1 MFRHLVCRQSGSIW
15 TAPPY
20 AARHMSNQTHPVDR
34 PPTRGFGAL
43 LLTMSCGAINDNLL
57 RGALLL
63 SVAPGGLWGDD
74 LGEGGTGWVTV
85 MLYLPFILLLGVT
98 GQIADKYK
106 KRSVIVWTRL
116 VEISLAVG
124 ITVALWQESLLL
136 TSIFFVLLAAQSAFF
151 SPAKYGSVPDLVA
164 DDALSRA
171 NGILSMLTNMAILL
185 GIAVAGYLLEAGP
198 VLIGLVMIVIAII
211 SYFSSVRI
219 PSLPPAEPNL
229 KVSWRTFTA
238 HFRVLGR
245 MRGSPL
251 FQATLAWSWF
261 YAVGSLVLII
271 VPMWK
276 AELHLSDSQAS
287 LMLAATIVGIGVGG
301 VLAGFSSGTQI
312 RAIFIP
318 IGAAGMTVSFVLLGL
333 VEPTLASALILLS
346 LVGVFA
352 GFYVIPI
359 MAMLQHLPV
368 PTFRARTIG
377 TANFITYV
385 AMTISAVAFGV
396 LAPIFG
402 SEPRMW
408 FLGCAV
414 AMGLVFIGSIL
425 QHASM
430 CAGAAAS
437 AFATVGESA

>member
-1 MFRHLVCRQSGSIW
+1 MFRQSAYRHSGSIRP
-15 TAPPY
+15 APPY
-20 AARHMSNQTHPVDR
+20 AALHMSKQSLSIDR
-34 PPTRGFGAL
+34 PPKRGFGPL
-43 LLTMSCGAINDNLL
+43 LVTMSCGAINDNLL

-63 SVAPGGLWGDD
+63 SVAPSGLWGGD

-98 GQIADKYK
+98 GQIADKYR

-116 VEISLAVG
+116 VEIGLAAG
-124 ITVALWQESLLL
+124 ITVALWYESLLL
-136 TSIFFVLLAAQSAFF
+136 VSIFFVLLAAQSAFF

-171 NGILSMLTNMAILL
+171 NGILSMLTNMAIIL
-185 GIAVAGYLLEAGP
+185 GIVVAGYLLEAGP
-198 VLIGLVMIVIAII
+198 VLIGLVMIVIATI
-211 SYFSSVRI
+211 SYFSSVRLPNI
-219 PSLPPAEPNL
+219 PPAEPNL
-229 KVSWRTFTA
+229 QVSWRTFTS

-245 MRGSPL
+245 MRGTPL

-261 YAVGSLVLII
+261 YAVGSLVLVI
-271 VPMWK
+271 VPMWR
-276 AELHLSDSQAS
+276 AELHLSESESSA
-287 LMLAATIVGIGVGG
+287 MLAATVVGIGIGG
-301 VLAGFSSGTQI
+301 VVAGFGSGKKI
-312 RAIFIP
+312 CAIFIP
-318 IGAAGMTVSFVLLGL
+318 IGAGGMTVSFVLLGL
-333 VEPTLASALILLS
+333 LEPTLVRALVLLT

-359 MAMLQHLPV
+359 LAMLQHLPV
-368 PTFRARTIG
+368 PAFRARTIG

-396 LAPIFG
+396 LAPILG

-414 AMGLVFIGSIL
+414 AMSLVFIGAIL

-437 AFATVGESA
+437 AFGTVGEQK

>member
-1 MFRHLVCRQSGSIW
+1 MFQHLVCRQSGSIW

-20 AARHMSNQTHPVDR
+20 AARHMSNQAHPVDR
-34 PPTRGFGAL
+34 PATRGFGAL
-43 LLTMSCGAINDNLL
+43 LATMSCGAINDNLL

-63 SVAPGGLWGDD
+63 SVAPNGLWSSE

-106 KRSVIVWTRL
+106 KRSIIVWTRL
-116 VEISLAVG
+116 VEIGLAVG
-124 ITVALWQESLLL
+124 ITISLWYESLLL
-136 TSIFFVLLAAQSAFF
+136 TSILFVLLAAQSAFF

-185 GIAVAGYLLEAGP
+185 GIAVAGYLLEVGP

-229 KVSWRTFTA
+229 KVSWRTFTS
-238 HFRVLGR
+238 HVQVLGR

-261 YAVGSLVLII
+261 YAVGSLVLVI

-276 AELHLSDSQAS
+276 AELHLSDSEAS
-287 LMLAATIVGIGVGG
+287 VMLAATIVGIGVGG
-301 VLAGFSSGTQI
+301 VLAGFSSGKQI

-318 IGAAGMTVSFVLLGL
+318 IGAAGMTVSFILLGL
-333 VEPTLASALILLS
+333 IEPTLTSALILLS
-346 LVGVFA
+346 IVGVFA

-385 AMTISAVAFGV
+385 AMTISALVFGI
-396 LAPIFG
+396 LAPIIG

-414 AMGLVFIGSIL
+414 AMGLVFIGAIV